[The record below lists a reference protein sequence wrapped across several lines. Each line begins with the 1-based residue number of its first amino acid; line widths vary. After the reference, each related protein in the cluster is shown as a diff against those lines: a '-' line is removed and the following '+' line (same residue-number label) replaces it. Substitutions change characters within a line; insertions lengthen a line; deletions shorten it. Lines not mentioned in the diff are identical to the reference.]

1 MNNRTNILPR
11 EFFQKVRE
19 LSQPKLKIY
28 KGYIETF
35 LNSIDEDTE
44 AIIFDGF
51 AGQGH
56 YSI

>member
-1 MNNRTNILPR
+1 MNRTSTILPR
-11 EFFQKVRE
+11 EFFQKVRK

-51 AGQGH
+51 AGQGTVE
-56 YSI
+56 